1 VQLPVGDAAV
11 IRNQDRSISMVLDR
25 FVKQQCKV
33 NGFYSPPERFVV
45 NLAEKNNFF
54 KELSIEEKCLFYSIF
69 FLASVWILPYTPD
82 PIRMKIEVH
91 P

>member
-45 NLAEKNNFF
+45 NLAEKNFYF
-54 KELSIEEKCLFYSIF
+54 KERSIEENVYFKVFF
-69 FLASVWILPYTPD
+69 FLPVG
-82 PIRMKIEVH
+82 
-91 P
+91 